1 MPDLSLLSL
10 VLTLR
15 PLHPV
20 VDPPPLGRAAHAL
33 LLNAVRCADPALAEQ
48 LHAGSEMRPFTA
60 SDVIGVSRKAGL
72 SPDRTYPLRFTALTA
87 PVAQALLKALTPG
100 PPAPFR
106 GSPVANSSDR
116 REEENQ
122 PPSNFPRQMKN
133 DLTEGEITAS
143 SPIGGDESAAP
154 LRVGA
159 RIELG
164 SARFRIEAVDSGELA
179 TQNLKSEIHHPW
191 ALATNYEELSAP
203 WLLGRVT
210 PPRLVTLEFFSPTT
224 FKSEGRHVPV
234 PLPHLVFGSLLEK
247 WNAFAPVV
255 FPPELRRYATEC
267 LALSSYQLHSR
278 GVMLKEGGLRM
289 GAMGRAR
296 YVTTNF
302 DRYWMSLINLLADFA
317 IFAGLGA
324 GTGMGLG
331 QCRRSKDVK

>member
-1 MPDLSLLSL
+1 MSDFEAVSRNRQSEISLLSL

-15 PLHPV
+15 PLHIMS
-20 VDPPPLGRAAHAL
+20 DPPPMGRAAHAL
-33 LLNAVRCADPALAEQ
+33 LLNAIRYSDPALAEQ
-48 LHAGSEMRPFTA
+48 LHSGSEIRPFTA

-72 SPDRTYPLRFTALTA
+72 SPDRTYPLRFTALTIS
-87 PVAQALLKALTPG
+87 VAQALLKALARDETTAIG
-100 PPAPFR
+100 
-106 GSPVANSSDR
+106 
-116 REEENQ
+116 
-122 PPSNFPRQMKN
+122 
-133 DLTEGEITAS
+133 EGEKPL
-143 SPIGGDESAAP
+143 SPGST
-154 LRVGA
+154 
-159 RIELG
+159 IELG
-164 SARFRIEAVDSGELA
+164 NARFRIEAVDTGAGFPLEARGNEAANRQSHKDAAQSEI
-179 TQNLKSEIHHPW
+179 QNPKSEIHHPW
-191 ALATNYEELSAP
+191 AWATNYEELSAP

-210 PPRLVTLEFFSPTT
+210 PPRLVTLEFVSPTT

-247 WNAFAPVV
+247 WNAFAPVA
-255 FPPELRRYATEC
+255 FPSELRRYATEC

-278 GVMLKEGGLRM
+278 GVMVKEGGLRM
-289 GAMGRAR
+289 GAVGHAR

>member
-1 MPDLSLLSL
+1 MPETSLLSL

-15 PLHPV
+15 PLHPLADV
-20 VDPPPLGRAAHAL
+20 PSLGRASHAL
-33 LLNAVRCADPALAEQ
+33 LLNAVRWADPALAEQ
-48 LHAGSEMRPFTA
+48 LHAGSETRPFTA

-87 PVAQALLKALTPG
+87 PVAQALLKTLTPALSRDETTVTGEGAG
-100 PPAPFR
+100 PLSP
-106 GSPVANSSDR
+106 GS
-116 REEENQ
+116 
-122 PPSNFPRQMKN
+122 
-133 DLTEGEITAS
+133 T
-143 SPIGGDESAAP
+143 
-154 LRVGA
+154 
-159 RIELG
+159 IELG
-164 SARFRIEAVDSGELA
+164 SARFRVEALDSGEPA
-179 TQNLKSEIHHPW
+179 TQNQKSEIQNLKSEVHHPW
-191 ALATNYEELSAP
+191 AWATNYEDLSAP

-210 PPRLVTLEFFSPTT
+210 PPRLVTLEFVSPTT

-247 WNAFAPVV
+247 WNVFAPVT